1 MAKLSDILC
10 LAAILAAA
18 NIHVLHA
25 CNCSATG
32 TATYTVTFESQWTLP
47 TPPTFAHW
55 SPPIGTSHS
64 ACYVMWRRGTD
75 ASTGMEAMAEL
86 GRTGSLKSEFTAQG
100 ADTLDTISGIPPSVQ
115 RSAPAITF
123 TVDRYRPYVSVTSMI
138 APSPDWFVG
147 VDTLDLC
154 DDSSWVNE
162 VVRPAFPYDAGTD
175 NGLEFGSL
183 DIDKSPREKIARITS
198 TSPNTQSFLSPSA
211 VIPMGNFKFTFVS
224 MAATPAPVD
233 PMCSQC
239 PVSSVG
245 GDSPTGSTGMG
256 TSTSAITSSIVSTS
270 MMNVTTSMPVIPST
284 SANAP
289 AGNVAGTTDS
299 SQAPVSP
306 ALAVIATAG
315 MLAVARILL
324 Y

>member
-47 TPPTFAHW
+47 TPPSFAHW

-75 ASTGMEAMAEL
+75 ASPGMEVMAEF
-86 GRTGSLKSEFTAQG
+86 GGTSSLRSEFTAQG
-100 ADTLDTISGIPPSVQ
+100 ADTLDTISGNAPRVQ
-115 RSAPAITF
+115 ESAPAITF

-245 GDSPTGSTGMG
+245 GDSPTGSTG
-256 TSTSAITSSIVSTS
+256 
-270 MMNVTTSMPVIPST
+270 
-284 SANAP
+284 
-289 AGNVAGTTDS
+289 NVAGTTDS

>member
-245 GDSPTGSTGMG
+245 GDSPTGSTG
-256 TSTSAITSSIVSTS
+256 
-270 MMNVTTSMPVIPST
+270 
-284 SANAP
+284 
-289 AGNVAGTTDS
+289 NVAGTTDS